1 MNTGNEIIETIAS
14 DGDNK
19 LIDDAIYKL
28 HQNFKRNDCCALH
41 TCLRLAFILYIEG
54 QNESALSL
62 TRMVEDITF
71 AKDYNTW
78 TPIEYMLIL
87 KSRMERENGDP
98 TFRNKLRNDINPT
111 VLNTGNKLQKE
122 VKKAVFEQRLRG
134 DGIEDRHEDVLQAMK
149 DNDRAYELESRFM
162 YSLWLYY
169 ISEYGGSDEFTVENT
184 EKLISEN
191 QDRIRELI
199 SWMKQNDNGLIADF
213 IQMN

>member
-1 MNTGNEIIETIAS
+1 MNAGNEIIETIAS

-19 LIDDAIYKL
+19 LIDDAINKL
-28 HQNFKRNDCCALH
+28 RQNFKRHDCCALH
-41 TCLRLAFILYIEG
+41 TCLRLVFMLYIEG

-62 TRMVEDITF
+62 TKLVEDITF
-71 AKDYNTW
+71 DKDYNTW
-78 TPIEYMLIL
+78 TPIEYLLIL

-98 TFRNKLRNDINPT
+98 TFQDKLRNDINPT
-111 VLNTGNKLQKE
+111 VLITGNKLQKE
-122 VKKAVFEQRLRG
+122 VKKTVFEGRLRG

-149 DNDRAYELESRFM
+149 DHDRAYELESRFM

-169 ISEYGGSDEFTVENT
+169 ISEYGGSDEFTVERA